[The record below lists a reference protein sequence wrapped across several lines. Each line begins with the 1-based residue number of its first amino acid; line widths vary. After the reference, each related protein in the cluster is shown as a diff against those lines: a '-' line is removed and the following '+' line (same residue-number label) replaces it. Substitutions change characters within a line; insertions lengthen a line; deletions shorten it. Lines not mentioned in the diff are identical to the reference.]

1 MASTNTHKQ
10 QLKVTG
16 SESSSKSGKT
26 ADYSRELEQAETQLA
41 RLQQKRE
48 AIEQK
53 RQLAEEQSE
62 RQQIFIDGQIE
73 LIERLDLAVQTID
86 RELFDAR
93 QQQQDLGEA
102 RKTFAKHSQVLQAID
117 PKKWKKTRL
126 SEELE
131 NAFGILDQCEDDFEE
146 LGSQISQ
153 GRSRRFLA
161 TGTSPSE
168 VNFQTYFLQGFAFSL
183 PLILLGIVAILIFA
197 FR

>member
-1 MASTNTHKQ
+1 MPSTNTHKQ
-10 QLKVTG
+10 QLKVTS
-16 SESSSKSGKT
+16 SEPTSKSGKP

-53 RQLAEEQSE
+53 RQLAEELSE
-62 RQQIFIDGQIE
+62 RQQIFVDGQIE

-93 QQQQDLGEA
+93 QQQQELTEA

-117 PKKWKKTRL
+117 PKKWKKIRL
-126 SEELE
+126 SEEIE

-146 LGSQISQ
+146 LGSRISQ
-153 GRSRRFLA
+153 KSSRRFLP
-161 TGTSPSE
+161 TSLTPSE
-168 VNFQTYFLQGFAFSL
+168 GSFQAAFMQGLAFSL
-183 PLILLGIVAILIFA
+183 PLIILGIAAILIFSL
-197 FR
+197 R